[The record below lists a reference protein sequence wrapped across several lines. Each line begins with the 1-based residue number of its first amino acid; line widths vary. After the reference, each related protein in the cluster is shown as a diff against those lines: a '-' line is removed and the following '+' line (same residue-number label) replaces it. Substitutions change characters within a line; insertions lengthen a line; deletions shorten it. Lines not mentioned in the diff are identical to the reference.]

1 MKKNI
6 KLKDVKLIK
15 ILIIINLVFLH
26 GCQNDFVNVPFK
38 GDNSLKD
45 ESQNSKNESGDLKIQ
60 IISGVQNESV
70 EIGDGQKLTVLN
82 AEKYIP
88 KYSKLKDAEMF
99 IKIKL
104 KMENKSEATYSPN
117 IFESKIIDE
126 KGNYREMDFS
136 TFSVDDYFENTNILS
151 GETREGTIIFAV
163 PKPKFFLSW
172 IFVESFSA
180 FWGRASVVENLSFS
194 FDKGIPPYSVI

>member
-88 KYSKLKDAEMF
+88 KYSKHKDAEMF

-163 PKPKFFLSW
+163 PENDKNLTFVYNYSGDIYKKVEIKFN
-172 IFVESFSA
+172 INVE
-180 FWGRASVVENLSFS
+180 EN
-194 FDKGIPPYSVI
+194 K

>member
-104 KMENKSEATYSPN
+104 KMENTSEATYSPN
-117 IFESKIIDE
+117 IFERKIIDE
-126 KGNYREMDFS
+126 KGNYRETDFS

-163 PKPKFFLSW
+163 PENDKNLTFVYNYSGDIYKKVEIKFN
-172 IFVESFSA
+172 INVE
-180 FWGRASVVENLSFS
+180 EN
-194 FDKGIPPYSVI
+194 K

>member
-163 PKPKFFLSW
+163 PENDKNLTFVYNHSGDIYKKVEIKFN
-172 IFVESFSA
+172 INVE
-180 FWGRASVVENLSFS
+180 EN
-194 FDKGIPPYSVI
+194 K

>member
-26 GCQNDFVNVPFK
+26 GCQNDFVNVSFK
-38 GDNSLKD
+38 GNNSLKD
-45 ESQNSKNESGDLKIQ
+45 ESQNSKDESGDLKIQ

-88 KYSKLKDAEMF
+88 KYSKPKDAEMF

-104 KMENKSEATYSPN
+104 KIENKSETTYSPN

-163 PKPKFFLSW
+163 PENDKNLTFVYNYSGDIYKKVEIKFN
-172 IFVESFSA
+172 INVE
-180 FWGRASVVENLSFS
+180 EN
-194 FDKGIPPYSVI
+194 K

>member
-163 PKPKFFLSW
+163 PENDKNLTFVYNYSGDIYKKVEIKFN
-172 IFVESFSA
+172 INVE
-180 FWGRASVVENLSFS
+180 EN
-194 FDKGIPPYSVI
+194 K

>member
-1 MKKNI
+1 M
-6 KLKDVKLIK
+6 
-15 ILIIINLVFLH
+15 H

-163 PKPKFFLSW
+163 PENDKNLTFVYNYSGDIYKKVEIKFN
-172 IFVESFSA
+172 INVE
-180 FWGRASVVENLSFS
+180 EN
-194 FDKGIPPYSVI
+194 K